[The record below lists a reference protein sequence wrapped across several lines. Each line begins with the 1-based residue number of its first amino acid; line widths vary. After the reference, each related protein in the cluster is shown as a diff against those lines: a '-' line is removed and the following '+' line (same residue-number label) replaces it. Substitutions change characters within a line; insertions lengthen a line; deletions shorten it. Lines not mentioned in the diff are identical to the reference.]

1 MGVGLREEAKRELY
15 EAIAWYED
23 DYPGRGRRFYEAVM
37 GELRRIQEAPHTFP
51 WWRRSQLVRV
61 AVVPRFPYSLIF
73 VIRDD
78 GSTVYAVASHK
89 RRPGYWKKR
98 IDG

>member
-1 MGVGLREEAKRELY
+1 MGVELREEAARELH

-37 GELRRIQEAPHTFP
+37 GALRRVQEAPQSFP
-51 WWRRSQLVRV
+51 RWARGRDARV

-73 VIRDD
+73 VIDDD
-78 GSTVYAVASHK
+78 GPRVYAVASHK
-89 RRPGYWKKR
+89 RRPAYWKKR
-98 IDG
+98 IDR